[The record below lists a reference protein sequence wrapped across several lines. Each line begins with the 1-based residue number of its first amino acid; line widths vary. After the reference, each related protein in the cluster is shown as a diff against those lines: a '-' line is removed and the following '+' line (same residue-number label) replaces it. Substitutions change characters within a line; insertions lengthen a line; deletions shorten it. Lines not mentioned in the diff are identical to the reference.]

1 MQSGSDA
8 QEEST
13 QPAPGATLR
22 MRDLVRVSGFPR
34 ATIHFYQQQGLLPE
48 PLRKVRNSA
57 TYGPEHLDRLSRIRE
72 LRDQQFL
79 PLRAIK
85 AIFEGVPEQEFT
97 PQQERLLHSMR
108 EALPR
113 DTTEE
118 RAATELLEVVA
129 ATVPENEVEA
139 LRAAGLIAP
148 AETSSEVSADDAEIL
163 LAWAELKRIGIGPQ
177 RGFEATD
184 IGIFDRA
191 MARLVAQ
198 EFSLFIPRFADLSG
212 ADAVDVV
219 KRAIPILERLL
230 AATHRKKV
238 REFIDEAS

>member
-1 MQSGSDA
+1 MRSEPKP
-8 QEEST
+8 QEESARQT
-13 QPAPGATLR
+13 TGETLR

-48 PLRKVRNSA
+48 PRRKVRNSA

-129 ATVPENEVEA
+129 AGVPENEVEA

-163 LAWAELKRIGIGPQ
+163 LAWAKLKRIGIGPQ
-177 RGFEATD
+177 RGFKATD

-238 REFIDEAS
+238 REFIDEAP